1 MSTAVLPPTP
11 SGRDA
16 LTTNGSVNTGG
27 HHSGCHAT
35 PADEWL
41 PPHLAAY
48 LIDQPLPTAIYAHS
62 SLSEPLKPNSPVK
75 LARPV
80 YENPALRTLL
90 QQGTGGKA
98 RYSGAATEQ
107 PPIPSSLSETLNER
121 NQVKLRSWLAAG
133 LEEALGHS
141 APGTTAAAAAATKCG
156 PASPMHIHLPPPNLT
171 RKNSTKP
178 FPSPGLRSP
187 ALASVMMTMKSN
199 GDGGGGSFPFGFSS
213 THDSNGKPTAG
224 DACNSTSNSNSSSSL
239 STGMSRRTSVS
250 SNSTAATSTA
260 ATTRWSSRHI
270 SLQLATSINFSKT
283 HWRATVY
290 PDLEVTILTQ
300 LPASAVANGAFGVA
314 EYDEDRDV
322 RPVPASL
329 ASVAAAAAV
338 AEDTAV
344 EENAE
349 ALAALQRE
357 CAEGVLAW
365 EEASTVAG
373 KMEQDD
379 GINLEELEPPESED
393 DEDEVDDSSGSDAP
407 DGSETSSA
415 LSEASKLPPSVVLTR
430 ERIGKQV
437 EAEPIG
443 DNEISIAGANDSTSL
458 EGMAYTLWHSPI
470 GCFRVNRDLSITQAN
485 PKWRQT
491 CGLQEG
497 ESNDSWPA
505 MVHPDDREKVVNHY
519 SKIAETLPLERDE
532 YEFRWLSDGTRDRWC
547 MCVIEPAVIN
557 GVMAGYSGYLIKF
570 VHMFPN
576 RLPFATL
583 TMLAFSSIN
592 KHKARQTAMALREE
606 QLRNE
611 LALMSETTSVG
622 LVRIDRKGKIL
633 TANKAWYDVVQ
644 LTEDQAPE
652 RWIEAMHPDD
662 KEWVIESWSK

>member
-1 MSTAVLPPTP
+1 MSTAVLPPA
-11 SGRDA
+11 SAGRDPS
-16 LTTNGSVNTGG
+16 TMNGTGSIAA
-27 HHSGCHAT
+27 HHGGCHAT
-35 PADEWL
+35 PAEEWL

-48 LIDQPLPTAIYAHS
+48 LIDQPLPTAVYAHS

-90 QQGTGGKA
+90 HQGTGGKA
-98 RYSGAATEQ
+98 RYGGAGTEQ

-133 LEEALGHS
+133 LEEALGHN
-141 APGTTAAAAAATKCG
+141 APGAAAAATTKSG
-156 PASPMHIHLPPPNLT
+156 PSSPMHIHLPPPPNLT

-187 ALASVMMTMKSN
+187 ALASVMTTMKAN
-199 GDGGGGSFPFGFSS
+199 GEGGAFPFGFSS
-213 THDSNGKPTAG
+213 THDSNGKRTAG

-260 ATTRWSSRHI
+260 ATARWSSRHI

-314 EYDEDRDV
+314 EYDEDHDV
-322 RPVPASL
+322 RHAPASI
-329 ASVAAAAAV
+329 ASVAAAAAA
-338 AEDTAV
+338 AEALAV

-379 GINLEELEPPESED
+379 GIDLEEPEPPESEA
-393 DEDEVDDSSGSDAP
+393 DEDEVEDSSGSDGP

-415 LSEASKLPPSVVLTR
+415 LSEASKLPPSVVLAR

-437 EAEPIG
+437 DAEPIG
-443 DNEISIAGANDSTSL
+443 DNEISIAGAYDSTSL

-505 MVHPDDREKVVNHY
+505 MVHPDDREKVVKHY

-532 YEFRWLSDGTRDRWC
+532 YEFRWLPDGTRDRWC

-557 GVMAGYSGYLIKF
+557 GAMAGYSGYLIKF
-570 VHMFPN
+570 VSVLQG
-576 RLPFATL
+576 LPP
-583 TMLAFSSIN
+583 
-592 KHKARQTAMALREE
+592 HDRE
-606 QLRNE
+606 
-611 LALMSETTSVG
+611 
-622 LVRIDRKGKIL
+622 
-633 TANKAWYDVVQ
+633 
-644 LTEDQAPE
+644 
-652 RWIEAMHPDD
+652 H
-662 KEWVIESWSK
+662 

>member
-1 MSTAVLPPTP
+1 MSTAVHPPAP

-16 LTTNGSVNTGG
+16 ATTHASASSGG
-27 HHSGCHAT
+27 PHGGCSHGG

-41 PPHLAAY
+41 SPHLAAY
-48 LIDQPLPTAIYAHS
+48 LIDQPLPTAVYAHS
-62 SLSEPLKPNSPVK
+62 SLSEPLKANSPVK

-90 QQGTGGKA
+90 RQGTGGRA
-98 RYSGAATEQ
+98 RSSAAATEQ

-141 APGTTAAAAAATKCG
+141 APGSSSSAAGKCG
-156 PASPMHIHLPPPNLT
+156 PSSPMHIHLPPPPNLT

-187 ALASVMMTMKSN
+187 ALASVVMTMKANS
-199 GDGGGGSFPFGFSS
+199 GDGNSFPFGFSS

-224 DACNSTSNSNSSSSL
+224 DASASTSNSNSSSSMSAGL
-239 STGMSRRTSVS
+239 SRRTSVS

-260 ATTRWSSRHI
+260 ATARWFSRHI

-322 RPVPASL
+322 RHVPVSM

-338 AEDTAV
+338 AEDMAV

-349 ALAALQRE
+349 ELAALQRE

-379 GINLEELEPPESED
+379 GIKLEELEPPESED
-393 DEDEVDDSSGSDAP
+393 DEDEVEDSSGSDGP

-415 LSEASKLPPSVVLTR
+415 LSEASKLPTSVVLAR

-443 DNEISIAGANDSTSL
+443 DNEISIAGAYDSTSL

-491 CGLQEG
+491 CGLQDG

-505 MVHPDDREKVVNHY
+505 MVHPDDREKVVKHY
-519 SKIAETLPLERDE
+519 SRIAETLPLERDE
-532 YEFRWLSDGTRDRWC
+532 YEFRWLPDGNRDRWC
-547 MCVIEPAVIN
+547 MCVIEPAVI
-557 GVMAGYSGYLIKF
+557 GGTLAGYSGYLIKF
-570 VHMFPN
+570 VPCSPM
-576 RLPFATL
+576 A
-583 TMLAFSSIN
+583 SS
-592 KHKARQTAMALREE
+592 
-606 QLRNE
+606 
-611 LALMSETTSVG
+611 
-622 LVRIDRKGKIL
+622 
-633 TANKAWYDVVQ
+633 
-644 LTEDQAPE
+644 
-652 RWIEAMHPDD
+652 
-662 KEWVIESWSK
+662 

>member
-1 MSTAVLPPTP
+1 MSISA
-11 SGRDA
+11 G
-16 LTTNGSVNTGG
+16 
-27 HHSGCHAT
+27 
-35 PADEWL
+35 
-41 PPHLAAY
+41 
-48 LIDQPLPTAIYAHS
+48 PL
-62 SLSEPLKPNSPVK
+62 V
-75 LARPV
+75 
-80 YENPALRTLL
+80 
-90 QQGTGGKA
+90 
-98 RYSGAATEQ
+98 
-107 PPIPSSLSETLNER
+107 
-121 NQVKLRSWLAAG
+121 
-133 LEEALGHS
+133 
-141 APGTTAAAAAATKCG
+141 
-156 PASPMHIHLPPPNLT
+156 
-171 RKNSTKP
+171 
-178 FPSPGLRSP
+178 
-187 ALASVMMTMKSN
+187 
-199 GDGGGGSFPFGFSS
+199 
-213 THDSNGKPTAG
+213 
-224 DACNSTSNSNSSSSL
+224 
-239 STGMSRRTSVS
+239 
-250 SNSTAATSTA
+250 
-260 ATTRWSSRHI
+260 
-270 SLQLATSINFSKT
+270 
-283 HWRATVY
+283 
-290 PDLEVTILTQ
+290 
-300 LPASAVANGAFGVA
+300 VA
-314 EYDEDRDV
+314 
-322 RPVPASL
+322 
-329 ASVAAAAAV
+329 
-338 AEDTAV
+338 
-344 EENAE
+344 
-349 ALAALQRE
+349 
-357 CAEGVLAW
+357 
-365 EEASTVAG
+365 
-373 KMEQDD
+373 
-379 GINLEELEPPESED
+379 ED